1 MGEWENMEYRIG
13 NIYNK
18 KIEKCTET
26 REVLLTS
33 YVENIDVEKITSNFN
48 RSVAFDFDAE
58 ISRLEN
64 DDYSLYEED
73 EEIVRAECM
82 ARVERY
88 KQDKKDR
95 YIRNKKKSIN
105 RAMGKL
111 FRYTEL
117 NAFQYKDAN
126 GYVIKPSMVTL
137 TFHENTQDFEYT
149 NKEFTN
155 YIKRLNYYI
164 YGYKCSNLRYIGVPE
179 LQTKNF
185 NTTGRCAIHFHILFF
200 NLPFID
206 IRNEET
212 RNEWNSLWREGK
224 CPDISCKGVPDNAV
238 GIAKYITKYM
248 SKQFYS
254 DILGSDDKQFFY
266 DPSLWEGKKVYFASR
281 NLIKPDIY
289 KVTETELNDILFLFD
304 DIETETKDIVCSY
317 EDFNGML
324 VEKFIGTVTKV
335 KLPTERMDILN
346 KYLENLKDFQVIS
359 YDEDWEDKEE
369 CEEDTFLLS
378 DYDVLAVI

>member
-1 MGEWENMEYRIG
+1 MEYRIG

-64 DDYSLYEED
+64 MDYSLYKKD
-73 EEIVRAECM
+73 AEKVKSEMM
-82 ARVERY
+82 ALVEKY

-111 FRYTEL
+111 FRYAEL

-126 GYVIKPSMVTL
+126 GYDIKPSMVTL

-179 LQTKNF
+179 LQKR
-185 NTTGRCAIHFHILFF
+185 GAIHFHVLFF

-206 IRNEET
+206 LKEKKVRE
-212 RNEWNSLWREGK
+212 EWNSLWTNGR
-224 CPDISCKGVPDNAV
+224 CPDLSCKDIPGNAE

-248 SKQFYS
+248 SKQFYL
-254 DILGSDDKQFFY
+254 DVFGSDDKQFFY
-266 DPSLWEGKKVYFASR
+266 DPSLWEGKKIYFASR
-281 NLIKPDIY
+281 NLIKPDVY
-289 KVTETELNDILFLFD
+289 KITEAEFNDILFLFD

-317 EDFNGML
+317 EDFNGVL
-324 VEKFIGTVTKV
+324 VDKFIGTVTKV
-335 KLPTERMDILN
+335 KLPTERMDMLN
-346 KYLENLKDFQVIS
+346 KYLESLQDFQIVS
-359 YDEDWEDKEE
+359 YDEDWED
-369 CEEDTFLLS
+369 
-378 DYDVLAVI
+378 